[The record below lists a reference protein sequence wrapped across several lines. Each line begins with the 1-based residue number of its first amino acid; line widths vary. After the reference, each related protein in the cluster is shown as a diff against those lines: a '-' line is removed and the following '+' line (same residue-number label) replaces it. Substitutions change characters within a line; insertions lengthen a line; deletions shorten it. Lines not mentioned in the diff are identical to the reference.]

1 MRIFD
6 LRSDHSVQ
14 LFKNDSGQQR
24 GGVPMMKKKIKFVI
38 RHLVLAFLSLL
49 WLIPIFW
56 LVVTS
61 FSAYK
66 GINTMHFFPTEWSLD
81 NYVQLFFRPDTVAN
95 FPAWFRNSMIIGSF
109 SCLISTVFVLM
120 VAYAMSCMRFQAR
133 KPLMSFS
140 IILGMFPGVLSM
152 IAIYFVMKLIG
163 LSNSLTGLVV
173 IYSAGSGLGYLIC
186 KGFFDTIPVSLRES
200 ARMEGANELVIFT
213 KIVIPLSR
221 PIIVYTVINSFLAPW
236 MDFVMAKLMIRSKN
250 PFDWTVAMGLFNLVQ
265 KTLVGSYFTIFCAG
279 GVMIAIPISALFV
292 IMQRFYVEGITGGAV
307 KG

>member
-1 MRIFD
+1 
-6 LRSDHSVQ
+6 
-14 LFKNDSGQQR
+14 
-24 GGVPMMKKKIKFVI
+24 MKKKIKLVI

-49 WLIPIFW
+49 WLVPIFW

-81 NYVQLFFRPDTVAN
+81 NYAQLFFRPDTVAN
-95 FPAWFRNSMIIGSF
+95 FPAWFRNSMIIGIF

-120 VAYAMSCMRFQAR
+120 VAYAMSCMRFRAR

-200 ARMEGANELVIFT
+200 AKLEGANELVIFT
-213 KIVIPLSR
+213 RIVIPLSR

-250 PFDWTVAMGLFNLVQ
+250 PYDWTVAMGLFNLVQ

-279 GVMIAIPISALFV
+279 GVMIAIPISVLFV